1 MEGYL
6 NYNDYTDPAKIKA
19 HAEWDLMSED
29 NFFRLDTPQL
39 TITGDVIDLS
49 KLALDDTV
57 HVQEKDIISFY
68 GDSYQADANGNYSTP
83 YARIVPWV
91 DAYDDHIKGINIVGG
106 EFCIEGSPVATK
118 QDIAELKRQIKIL
131 RDNMS

>member
-1 MEGYL
+1 
-6 NYNDYTDPAKIKA
+6 
-19 HAEWDLMSED
+19 MSED

-49 KLALDDTV
+49 KLAEYGDFEKIALGDTV
-57 HVQEKDIISFY
+57 HVQGKDIISFY
-68 GDSYQADANGNYSTP
+68 GDNYQADANGNYSTP
-83 YARIVPWV
+83 YARMLPYVANNE
-91 DAYDDHIKGINIVGG
+91 DFKGINVTDG